1 MLFLDPKRIAELRQ
15 RLAARQLREEDFEI
29 LPALLASHRQLAQW
43 LSEEGMTE
51 ERLQALLLG
60 ALREGAEAAPGERP
74 PASPPGPEQPHRTD
88 A

>member
-1 MLFLDPKRIAELRQ
+1 MLFLDPKRIEELRQ

-43 LSEEGMTE
+43 LSEEGMTD
-51 ERLQALLLG
+51 ERLQALILG
-60 ALREGAEAAPGERP
+60 ATREGAEAAPGE
-74 PASPPGPEQPHRTD
+74 SPNSSTPSPEQTHRTD